1 MADARI
7 RGEVLDWLHE
17 AQEDL
22 GVARELLELGRFSH
36 ACFLAQQAAEKALK
50 ALALAELRRYERSH
64 DLTELYE
71 LVSRCLPLPED
82 VVSRLPTLSTYY
94 LVARYPNAGLRRP
107 SRAIGR
113 QQAEEAV
120 EVAGHVLG
128 AVKRAIGEA

>member
-1 MADARI
+1 MGMAI
-7 RGEVLDWLHE
+7 RREALDWLHE

-22 GVARELLELGRFSH
+22 EVAMDLLRLGRFSH

-50 ALALAELRRYERSH
+50 ALILAELRRHERSH
-64 DLTELYE
+64 DLTELYR
-71 LVSRCLPLPED
+71 LVSGSLSLPEG
-82 VVSRLPTLSTYY
+82 VVSRLPELSAYY

-113 QQAEEAV
+113 AQAEAAV

-128 AVKRAIGEA
+128 AVKRALGEA